1 VPATTVLSDGLTLV
15 PFVGAEAG
23 VVGVSSS
30 AFAVAVL
37 VGVTVVTSTLEKV

>member
-1 VPATTVLSDGLTLV
+1 VLV
-15 PFVGAEAG
+15 PFVDAEAV

-37 VGVTVVTSTLEKV
+37 LGVTVVTSPFGKV